1 MLLGVKAVIARS
13 FERIH
18 RSNLIG
24 MGILPLE
31 LNDEIDI
38 IGNETFDIIGLE
50 DEFLP
55 KSKFTLI
62 IKKGNGDIQKIE
74 VFSRIDTIGEA
85 DYFKNGGILPYV
97 LRKLAS

>member
-1 MLLGVKAVIARS
+1 MEIY
-13 FERIH
+13 

-31 LNDEIDI
+31 LNDDIDLR
-38 IGNETFDIIGLE
+38 GNETFDIIGLE

-62 IKKGNGDIQKIE
+62 IKKDKVDILKIE
-74 VFSRIDTIGEA
+74 LSSRVDTIGEA